1 MMERSIFLYELV
13 KSMIETKSVVNTAPH
28 IIGISKSISNAM
40 APPRISAKEVE
51 IDASTAVP
59 RIGRDTH
66 LGVYLVAA
74 SERQTSGN
82 NPQVGNVVLKHNQHN
97 SGQCNHPK

>member
-51 IDASTAVP
+51 IDANTAVP

-74 SERQTSGN
+74 SERQSPVTI
-82 NPQVGNVVLKHNQHN
+82 PRWATL
-97 SGQCNHPK
+97 C

>member
-1 MMERSIFLYELV
+1 
-13 KSMIETKSVVNTAPH
+13 
-28 IIGISKSISNAM
+28 M
-40 APPRISAKEVE
+40 APPRISAREVE

-74 SERQTSGN
+74 SERQSPVTI
-82 NPQVGNVVLKHNQHN
+82 
-97 SGQCNHPK
+97 PKWATLCWRTISMIVDKVTTQSKE

>member
-13 KSMIETKSVVNTAPH
+13 KSMIETKSVVNIAPH
-28 IIGISKSISNAM
+28 IIGISKSISKAM
-40 APPRISAKEVE
+40 APPRISAKEVD

-74 SERQTSGN
+74 SERQSPVTI
-82 NPQVGNVVLKHNQHN
+82 PRWATL
-97 SGQCNHPK
+97 C

>member
-13 KSMIETKSVVNTAPH
+13 KSMMETKSVVNTAPH
-28 IIGISKSISNAM
+28 IIGISNNISNAM
-40 APPRISAKEVE
+40 APPRISAREVE

-74 SERQTSGN
+74 SERQSPVTI
-82 NPQVGNVVLKHNQHN
+82 PRWATL
-97 SGQCNHPK
+97 C

>member
-1 MMERSIFLYELV
+1 M
-13 KSMIETKSVVNTAPH
+13 ETKSVVSTAPH
-28 IIGISKSISNAM
+28 IIGISNNISNAM
-40 APPRISAKEVE
+40 APPRISAREVE

-74 SERQTSGN
+74 SERQSPVTI
-82 NPQVGNVVLKHNQHN
+82 
-97 SGQCNHPK
+97 PK